1 MLKIILSLI
10 FIFSQLAFAQ
20 NKITEIQK
28 LAATCKV
35 WGFLKYYHPKV
46 AGGELNWDKQLF
58 EVLPKI
64 ETAKTSE
71 DFALVIEN
79 WITSLGEI
87 KKIEPIIE
95 PKDTLYFDKNFDLSW
110 IDKNKLF
117 SKKLSKQLRFI
128 ERNRHQG
135 LQHYV
140 HVFQAN
146 QISIK
151 NEDFSTYNYEFKNER
166 ILGMFMY
173 WNLIEYFFPNKYL
186 MDIKWEKTLGEML
199 PNFIQAKNENE
210 FLTAFQKLTVRLND
224 SHVVFHRYDVIKKHH
239 LPIITKIID
248 EKMIVTEIL
257 DSTIVKTDGIKTG
270 DLIVKINDKE
280 IKQIIEEKRSLISAS
295 NESSFLNR
303 ITEPILTGTDD
314 SIKIEFLIDGKNI
327 IKNINWVDLNE
338 NRYSLRNKPNYKKG
352 AAKYK
357 LLLNNI
363 GYVNMGLLK
372 EKNIPEMV
380 ENLKTTKAIVFDL
393 RNYPNGTLFEIANF
407 INNKEEPFVI
417 YTNPDLTYPGRYKWT
432 QIDSCGKENPE
443 NYKGKV
449 IILLNED
456 AVSQPE
462 WTAMGFQTAGNTTII
477 GSQTGGA
484 DGNVSNLQVFKQIY
498 TQFTGLGVYYPDGRE
513 TQRIGIVPDIEV
525 KPTIKGIQEGRDEV
539 LERALQFIETGK

>member
-1 MLKIILSLI
+1 MKKVTFLVFLIILSN
-10 FIFSQLAFAQ
+10 FSFAQ
-20 NKITEIQK
+20 NLSKTQK
-28 LAATCKV
+28 LEATCKV

-46 AGGELNWDKQLF
+46 ASGEFNWDQKLF

-64 ETAKTSE
+64 EKAKNQNEFS
-71 DFALVIEN
+71 LVLEN

-87 KKIEPIIE
+87 KKVEPIIQ

-110 IDKNKLF
+110 IDKNKLL
-117 SKKLSKQLRFI
+117 SKKLSKKLRFI

-135 LQHYV
+135 KQHYV

-151 NEDFSTYNYEFKNER
+151 NEDFSTFNYESKNER

-186 MDIKWEKTLGEML
+186 MDIKWDKTLEEML
-199 PNFIQAKNENE
+199 PNFIEAKNEVGF
-210 FLTAFQKLTVRLND
+210 FLAFQKLTVRLND
-224 SHVVFHRYDVIKKHH
+224 SHVVFHKYDGVKKHY
-239 LPIITKIID
+239 LPIIAKIID
-248 EKMIVTEIL
+248 EKMIITEIL
-257 DSTIVKTDGIKTG
+257 DSTIVKKDGIKTG
-270 DLIVKINDKE
+270 DLMVKINDKE
-280 IKQIIEEKRSLISAS
+280 IKELIEEKRNLISAS

-352 AAKYK
+352 VAKLK
-357 LLLNNI
+357 LLANNI

-372 EKNIPEMV
+372 EKNIPAMIE
-380 ENLKTTKAIVFDL
+380 ELKSTKAIVFDL
-393 RNYPNGTLFEIANF
+393 RNYPNGTLFEVANF
-407 INNKEEPFVI
+407 LNSKEQPFVI

-432 QIDSCGKENPE
+432 QVDSCGKENPN

-456 AVSQPE
+456 SVSQPE

-484 DGNVSNLQVFKQIY
+484 DGNVSDIQVFKQIF
-498 TQFTGLGVYYPDGRE
+498 TQFTGLGVYYPDRRQ
-513 TQRIGIVPDIEV
+513 TQRIGIIPDIEV
-525 KPTIKGIQEGRDEV
+525 KPTILGIQQGKDEV
-539 LERALQFIETGK
+539 LDRAIQFIETGK